1 MLTKSNI
8 KLLQS
13 LRLKKY
19 RQKYNIFLVEGH
31 KSVVSLFNQSK
42 FIITQIYATSDW
54 HRNHGI
60 PAYDEITTISENTD
74 LKKISDHKSTP
85 EVIATVQLPNLKN
98 KLLSNIERAIYLDDV
113 QDPGNVGTIIR
124 IADWFGIDTVIRSE
138 GSADFFSGKVI
149 QSCMGSF
156 ANMNLYTC
164 SQIAL
169 IDQANDIPI
178 IVAAMSGDPLHEVSP
193 THKFILAM
201 GNEGQGISQLLM
213 RNAQQA
219 ITIAGADGRI
229 ADSLNV
235 SVAAG
240 IICDRLCKRA

>member
-98 KLLSNIERAIYLDDV
+98 KLFPNIERAIYLDDV

-149 QSCMGSF
+149 QSCMGSCL
-156 ANMNLYTC
+156 LYT
-164 SQIAL
+164 
-169 IDQANDIPI
+169 
-178 IVAAMSGDPLHEVSP
+178 SP
-193 THKFILAM
+193 SPRDLSTSRMPSSA
-201 GNEGQGISQLLM
+201 
-213 RNAQQA
+213 
-219 ITIAGADGRI
+219 
-229 ADSLNV
+229 
-235 SVAAG
+235 
-240 IICDRLCKRA
+240 

>member
-1 MLTKSNI
+1 
-8 KLLQS
+8 

-31 KSVVSLFNQSK
+31 KSVVSLFNKSK
-42 FIITQIYATSDW
+42 FSITQIYATSDW

-60 PAYDEITTISENTD
+60 PAFSELTTISENTD
-74 LKKISDHKSTP
+74 LKRISDHKSTP
-85 EVIATVQLPNLKN
+85 EVIATVQLPNIEN
-98 KLLSNIERAIYLDDV
+98 KLLPNIERAIYLDDV

-124 IADWFGIDTVIRSE
+124 IADWYGIDTVIRSA
-138 GSADFFSGKVI
+138 GSADYFSAKVI

-164 SQIAL
+164 SQMAL
-169 IDQANDIPI
+169 TDQANGIPI
-178 IVAAMSGDPLHEVSP
+178 IVAAMSGDPLHQVSP
-193 THKFILAM
+193 AEKFILVM

-213 RNAQQA
+213 RNAQQT

-235 SVAAG
+235 SVATG
-240 IICDRLCKRA
+240 IICDRLCEKA